1 MRKSKPAFVATAV
14 LFALAGSAAFA
25 QVAPRPAS
33 PAATTT
39 ATAPRPAATT
49 SSRGGVSGGSGS
61 RMTPSA
67 TTGPSGVAA
76 PGGDLTPSGSG
87 QTYSATGPTPG
98 STSGTGTG
106 TTSGLGAT
114 GTASA
119 AAALTPGTSTTRTV
133 NADGTT
139 TVTTSSS
146 QGWMMETFDRNGMLI
161 AKTDSRSS
169 PFAAPVVNGTPT
181 GVTADGER
189 LLEEERA
196 SAANQQSMV
205 VLQERAM
212 LNADLARSSVS
223 LNNVI
228 RDAEKD
234 RRKIGRNGQL
244 LHTIAPRSNG
254 VDRSHEMPDD
264 GPTPALSGLAS
275 GFARR

>member
-1 MRKSKPAFVATAV
+1 MRKFTPASLATAV
-14 LFALAGSAAFA
+14 VLALAAGAALA
-25 QVAPRPAS
+25 Q
-33 PAATTT
+33 
-39 ATAPRPAATT
+39 TAPRPPMPASSTAATNSVPRASAT
-49 SSRGGVSGGSGS
+49 TTRTGASGGSGS
-61 RMTPSA
+61 MTPA
-67 TTGPSGVAA
+67 ATGPVAVAA

-87 QTYSATGPTPG
+87 QTYSAIGPTPG

-106 TTSGLGAT
+106 STSGLGAT
-114 GTASA
+114 GTTTGVP
-119 AAALTPGTSTTRTV
+119 LTPGTSTTRTV

-169 PFAAPVVNGTPT
+169 PFAAPVINGTPA

-189 LLEEERA
+189 LREEERA
-196 SAANQQSMV
+196 AAGMAAPLV
-205 VLQERAM
+205 ELQERAM

-223 LNNVI
+223 LNRVI

-244 LHTIAPRSNG
+244 LHTIAPRTDG